1 MMFTG
6 PQHGI
11 TGFFAAAGGRLFVG
25 AGQWQPRF
33 GSQPAPFG
41 AFHLTAA
48 ALMLAAAVLMIVFR
62 KKLPKDDRTSRRI
75 LLALGAVY
83 LALEIY
89 KQIVC
94 SYEPSTGAW
103 SYDWSKFPFQ
113 FCSLPIFLCPLAALL
128 PDRASRAVRAFLAS
142 FGLFGGF
149 AVMSYPSPD
158 VFSEIA
164 FLDFHSMIWH
174 SMMVLCGA
182 WLWLSGNVRPSWRH
196 AIGALAVYF
205 PTAPAAAV
213 LNEIGHSRGIPL
225 DLFHISPYFRTGI
238 PVLSAVQRTGAPYPV
253 MFLSYQLVFGAIGML
268 LFLAAFI
275 IEKIYLKLSSRAC
288 PAERGT

>member
-6 PQHGI
+6 PGPGMSGI
-11 TGFFAAAGGRLFVG
+11 FAGAGGRLFVG

-103 SYDWSKFPFQ
+103 TYDWSKFPFQ
-113 FCSLPIFLCPLAALL
+113 FCSLPIFLCPLAAR
-128 PDRASRAVRAFLAS
+128 PCQPGSQGVSRVVRAVWRICGYVVS
-142 FGLFGGF
+142 FSRRLFR
-149 AVMSYPSPD
+149 D
-158 VFSEIA
+158 R
-164 FLDFHSMIWH
+164 
-174 SMMVLCGA
+174 
-182 WLWLSGNVRPSWRH
+182 LS
-196 AIGALAVYF
+196 
-205 PTAPAAAV
+205 
-213 LNEIGHSRGIPL
+213 
-225 DLFHISPYFRTGI
+225 
-238 PVLSAVQRTGAPYPV
+238 
-253 MFLSYQLVFGAIGML
+253 
-268 LFLAAFI
+268 
-275 IEKIYLKLSSRAC
+275 
-288 PAERGT
+288 